1 MAKSKR
7 RRMGFRVP
15 VPSQKPF
22 CDPKSAIEAAF
33 KRGQEKAKRQAQPE
47 TETMIYFARAGR
59 AGVNDIFVRSPELR
73 VLREKTL
80 AVFGLGCLGAPSTLE
95 FARAGIGEL
104 RIVDRDL
111 VDLVTIGRW
120 PFGLSAAGLPKALV
134 LADFIPRNYP
144 STRLMPEVH
153 CIGGV
158 REPGGDV
165 PSDLEVIDR
174 VIEGASAIYD
184 ATAEIGV
191 QHYLSRLAHSLG
203 IPYIGVVGT
212 YGGWGGKIVS
222 IVPGRTEGCWMCY
235 RCAFE
240 YGTIPE
246 PPSDPKGEVQPQGCG
261 DVTFTGAGF
270 DMAQIAL
277 AGVRTTV
284 SILCGGVDGSYPVAD
299 WDMMTISFRNEDGR
313 QIAPVFRDYK
323 LARHPNCP
331 YCSNS

>member
-1 MAKSKR
+1 M
-7 RRMGFRVP
+7 
-15 VPSQKPF
+15 
-22 CDPKSAIEAAF
+22 
-33 KRGQEKAKRQAQPE
+33 
-47 TETMIYFARAGR
+47 TYFARAGR
-59 AGVNDIFVRSPELR
+59 AGVNDLLARSPELC
-73 VLREKTL
+73 VLREKSL

-95 FARAGIGEL
+95 FARAGVGEL

-111 VDLVTIGRW
+111 VDPGTIGRW

-134 LADFIPRNYP
+134 LADFISRNYP
-144 STRLMPEVH
+144 STRLVPVVH

-158 REPGGDV
+158 REPGSEE
-165 PSDLEVIDR
+165 PSDLEVMGK
-174 VIEGASAIYD
+174 VTEGASAIYD
-184 ATAEIGV
+184 ATAEVGV
-191 QHYLSRLAHSLG
+191 QHYLSQHARALG

-235 RCAFE
+235 RYAFE
-240 YGTIPE
+240 SGAIPE

-277 AGVRTTV
+277 AGVRTAV
-284 SILCGGVDGSYPVAD
+284 SILCGGENGSYPTAE
-299 WDMMTISFRNEDGR
+299 WDVMTVCFRDGDGK
-313 QIAPVFRDYK
+313 QIAPVFRDFK
-323 LARHPNCP
+323 LAKHPDCS